1 MKKLILQEC
10 PNGVGVFAGE
20 KISAGEEIL
29 TFLGPLI
36 ERRDMPEIHSQDED
50 YYLQVGD
57 DLFLGPSGWID
68 DYINHSCDPNSGVVI
83 EGKVSKL
90 VAVQNISRGDEIRFD
105 YSTTMYRPILV
116 MKCWCGSTLCRGEVV
131 DFIYLPGEIQAKYI
145 ALGVVPDYITRRL
158 ASNAPELQ
166 RELAAAHLCRRR
178 MP

>member
-20 KISAGEEIL
+20 GISAGEEIL

-36 ERRDMPEIHSQDED
+36 ERRDMPEIHSQNED

-83 EGKVSKL
+83 EGHVSKL
-90 VAVQNISRGDEIRFD
+90 VAVQNIRRGDEIRFD

-116 MKCWCGSTLCRGEVV
+116 MKCWCGSPLCRGEVV
-131 DFIYLPGEIQAKYI
+131 DFIYLPEEIQAKYI
-145 ALGVVPDYITRRL
+145 ALGVVPEYITRRL
-158 ASNAPELQ
+158 SPRAPMLE
-166 RELAAAHLCRRR
+166 RELPAAELCHRRIR
-178 MP
+178 